1 MKRTDFFRKIATAVI
16 ALLLCQ
22 PATFGQTYRRIAGWP
37 DETNRRIESFLNSTL
52 AMKERKVAV
61 FDCDG
66 TLIGQVPHYL
76 SEESMYDFAVA
87 NYQDRQDKL
96 SKEKWKI
103 CEELAAG
110 DNVAVSYT
118 QRCIDFF
125 AGLTPDELS
134 NAGWVCYQNKFAGK
148 FYPEMKELLANL
160 EEYGFEIW
168 IVTASTELLYQRF
181 VHEQLGIPVD
191 RILGVK
197 SCIRDGIVTDEVV
210 RPIPQDAGKAEV
222 IHTFIKARPLI
233 VGGNS
238 RGDMEMMHESVG
250 VRILVN
256 PDDAKPEQAM
266 GGKTVKSYWENDPM
280 TLIVASDDRPDES
293 IEWTTGKLGVARN
306 PSHPKPLRFSRAK
319 AKNDSGTALER
330 FPNRFYILY
339 RIYFPRQRTEGKRPP
354 KFDRTAY
361 SAESQSVLSTKAQ
374 EQAKKS
380 NDKSRQQ
387 PDRSPYPGI
396 IRIRLPAHTQSPP
409 GQFI

>member
-1 MKRTDFFRKIATAVI
+1 M
-16 ALLLCQ
+16 
-22 PATFGQTYRRIAGWP
+22 
-37 DETNRRIESFLNSTL
+37 
-52 AMKERKVAV
+52 
-61 FDCDG
+61 
-66 TLIGQVPHYL
+66 
-76 SEESMYDFAVA
+76 
-87 NYQDRQDKL
+87 
-96 SKEKWKI
+96 
-103 CEELAAG
+103 
-110 DNVAVSYT
+110 AVSYT

-168 IVTASTELLYQRF
+168 IVTASTELRYQRF

-238 RGDMEMMHESVG
+238 RGDMEMMRESVG
-250 VRILVN
+250 LRILVN

-306 PSHPKPLRFSRAK
+306 PSHPKP
-319 AKNDSGTALER
+319 
-330 FPNRFYILY
+330 
-339 RIYFPRQRTEGKRPP
+339 
-354 KFDRTAY
+354 
-361 SAESQSVLSTKAQ
+361 
-374 EQAKKS
+374 
-380 NDKSRQQ
+380 
-387 PDRSPYPGI
+387 
-396 IRIRLPAHTQSPP
+396 
-409 GQFI
+409 

>member
-87 NYQDRQDKL
+87 NYKDRQDKL

-181 VHEQLGIPVD
+181 VH
-191 RILGVK
+191 
-197 SCIRDGIVTDEVV
+197 
-210 RPIPQDAGKAEV
+210 
-222 IHTFIKARPLI
+222 H
-233 VGGNS
+233 
-238 RGDMEMMHESVG
+238 
-250 VRILVN
+250 
-256 PDDAKPEQAM
+256 
-266 GGKTVKSYWENDPM
+266 Y
-280 TLIVASDDRPDES
+280 
-293 IEWTTGKLGVARN
+293 
-306 PSHPKPLRFSRAK
+306 
-319 AKNDSGTALER
+319 
-330 FPNRFYILY
+330 
-339 RIYFPRQRTEGKRPP
+339 
-354 KFDRTAY
+354 
-361 SAESQSVLSTKAQ
+361 
-374 EQAKKS
+374 
-380 NDKSRQQ
+380 
-387 PDRSPYPGI
+387 
-396 IRIRLPAHTQSPP
+396 
-409 GQFI
+409 

>member
-16 ALLLCQ
+16 ALLFCQ

-87 NYQDRQDKL
+87 NYKDRQDKL

-222 IHTFIKARPLI
+222 IHTFIKALSLI
-233 VGGNS
+233 
-238 RGDMEMMHESVG
+238 H
-250 VRILVN
+250 I
-256 PDDAKPEQAM
+256 
-266 GGKTVKSYWENDPM
+266 
-280 TLIVASDDRPDES
+280 
-293 IEWTTGKLGVARN
+293 
-306 PSHPKPLRFSRAK
+306 
-319 AKNDSGTALER
+319 
-330 FPNRFYILY
+330 
-339 RIYFPRQRTEGKRPP
+339 
-354 KFDRTAY
+354 
-361 SAESQSVLSTKAQ
+361 
-374 EQAKKS
+374 
-380 NDKSRQQ
+380 
-387 PDRSPYPGI
+387 
-396 IRIRLPAHTQSPP
+396 
-409 GQFI
+409 

>member
-87 NYQDRQDKL
+87 NYKDRQDKL

-238 RGDMEMMHESVG
+238 RGDMEMMLESVG
-250 VRILVN
+250 LRVIVN
-256 PDDAKPEQAM
+256 PDDTKPEEAM
-266 GGKTVKSYWENDPM
+266 GGKTVKAFWETDPNTIAVRCND
-280 TLIVASDDRPDES
+280 VPDEGYD
-293 IEWTTGKLGVARN
+293 WAC
-306 PSHPKPLRFSRAK
+306 K
-319 AKNDSGTALER
+319 AYGI
-330 FPNRFYILY
+330 PQNR
-339 RIYFPRQRTEGKRPP
+339 TS
-354 KFDRTAY
+354 
-361 SAESQSVLSTKAQ
+361 SAIQ
-374 EQAKKS
+374 
-380 NDKSRQQ
+380 
-387 PDRSPYPGI
+387 
-396 IRIRLPAHTQSPP
+396 
-409 GQFI
+409 

>member
-16 ALLLCQ
+16 ALLFCQ

-87 NYQDRQDKL
+87 NYKDRQDKL

-250 VRILVN
+250 LRILVN
-256 PDDAKPEQAM
+256 PDDAKHEQAM

-306 PSHPKPLRFSRAK
+306 PSHPKP
-319 AKNDSGTALER
+319 
-330 FPNRFYILY
+330 
-339 RIYFPRQRTEGKRPP
+339 
-354 KFDRTAY
+354 
-361 SAESQSVLSTKAQ
+361 
-374 EQAKKS
+374 
-380 NDKSRQQ
+380 
-387 PDRSPYPGI
+387 
-396 IRIRLPAHTQSPP
+396 
-409 GQFI
+409 

>member
-16 ALLLCQ
+16 ALLFCQ

-66 TLIGQVPHYL
+66 TLIGQTPHYL

-87 NYQDRQDKL
+87 NYKDRQDKL

-250 VRILVN
+250 RPENTGQSRRRETRASYGRKDRQIILGERS
-256 PDDAKPEQAM
+256 DDADRRKRRPPRRKHRMDDRETRRCPQ
-266 GGKTVKSYWENDPM
+266 S
-280 TLIVASDDRPDES
+280 VASEALTIFPRKSEKRFGNRFRAVPESFLYTLSNILSTTADGRQKTAEIRPDR
-293 IEWTTGKLGVARN
+293 IFRRIPV
-306 PSHPKPLRFSRAK
+306 RA
-319 AKNDSGTALER
+319 
-330 FPNRFYILY
+330 F
-339 RIYFPRQRTEGKRPP
+339 
-354 KFDRTAY
+354 
-361 SAESQSVLSTKAQ
+361 
-374 EQAKKS
+374 
-380 NDKSRQQ
+380 DKSAGT
-387 PDRSPYPGI
+387 SEKI
-396 IRIRLPAHTQSPP
+396 
-409 GQFI
+409 